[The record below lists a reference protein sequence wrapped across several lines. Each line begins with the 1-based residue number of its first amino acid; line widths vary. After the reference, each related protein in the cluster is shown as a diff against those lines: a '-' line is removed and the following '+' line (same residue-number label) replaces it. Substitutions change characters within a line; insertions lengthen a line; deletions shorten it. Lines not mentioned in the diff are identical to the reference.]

1 MTGLSKEFCGFAQS
15 AWQARAERL
24 GVRAEGWEREIAAAG
39 KNAPLLRYV
48 LGTLPLSD
56 LGEYPV
62 SLFAGFVRHA

>member
-48 LGTLPLSD
+48 LGKD
-56 LGEYPV
+56 
-62 SLFAGFVRHA
+62 